1 MSKSPRKLGEM
12 AKKKLS
18 HDQKRAQK
26 NKKQVRHSQ
35 APLGPGQRLLNRPEK
50 AGLGIHKLM
59 RRVRW

>member
-1 MSKSPRKLGEM
+1 M

-18 HDQKRAQK
+18 HDQQRAQK
-26 NKKQVRHSQ
+26 NKKQVRPSQ
-35 APLGPGQRLLNRPEK
+35 APLGPGQQLLNRPEK